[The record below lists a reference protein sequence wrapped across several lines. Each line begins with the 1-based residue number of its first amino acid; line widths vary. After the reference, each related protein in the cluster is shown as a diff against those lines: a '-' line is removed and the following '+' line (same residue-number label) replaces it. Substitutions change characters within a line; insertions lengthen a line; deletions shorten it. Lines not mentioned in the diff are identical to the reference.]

1 MKRRAFI
8 TLLGGAAAAWP
19 LAARAQRAT
28 PVIGFLMSGS
38 PGEMAHLQAAFRRG
52 LGEVGFV
59 ERQNVAIDS
68 RWAEGRYDQLPALVA
83 EFVRPPPVDVIF
95 AGGPPAATA
104 AKAATTTIP
113 IVFTSGVDPVKLGL
127 VASFSRPGGNIT
139 GVSMFFGELGAKRLE
154 LLRELV
160 PKAHIVAVL
169 LNPTSPEAETQ
180 RRDVTTAAH
189 AIGQQLIVLNAA
201 NENAI
206 DAAFATIVEKRVEAL
221 LVGSDPYFLAR
232 RTQILALATRHAVP
246 AIYQSRDMA
255 EAGGLMS
262 YGINNAEAYRQAG
275 IYSGKILKGDKPAEL
290 PIIEPTK
297 FELII
302 NLKTAKALSIEVPA
316 KLLALADE
324 VIE

>member
-139 GVSMFFGELGAKRLE
+139 GGEH
-154 LLRELV
+154 V
-160 PKAHIVAVL
+160 
-169 LNPTSPEAETQ
+169 
-180 RRDVTTAAH
+180 
-189 AIGQQLIVLNAA
+189 
-201 NENAI
+201 
-206 DAAFATIVEKRVEAL
+206 F
-221 LVGSDPYFLAR
+221 R
-232 RTQILALATRHAVP
+232 RTRC
-246 AIYQSRDMA
+246 
-255 EAGGLMS
+255 
-262 YGINNAEAYRQAG
+262 
-275 IYSGKILKGDKPAEL
+275 
-290 PIIEPTK
+290 
-297 FELII
+297 
-302 NLKTAKALSIEVPA
+302 
-316 KLLALADE
+316 
-324 VIE
+324 

>member
-1 MKRRAFI
+1 MS
-8 TLLGGAAAAWP
+8 
-19 LAARAQRAT
+19 
-28 PVIGFLMSGS
+28 VIGLLLSGS
-38 PGEMAHLQAAFRRG
+38 PGEFAHLLTAFRRG
-52 LGEVGFV
+52 LSEAGSV
-59 ERQNVAIDS
+59 ERQNVAIDT
-68 RWAEGRYDQLPALVA
+68 RWAEGRYDRLPALVA
-83 EFVRPPPVDVIF
+83 EFVRPPPVDLIV

-104 AKAATTTIP
+104 AKAATTTVP
-113 IVFTSGVDPVKLGL
+113 IVFISGIDPVKLGL

-160 PKAHIVAVL
+160 PQARVVALL

-180 RRDVTTAAH
+180 LQGVTAAAH
-189 AIGQQLIVLNAA
+189 AVGQQLVVLNAA
-201 NENAI
+201 DEGTI
-206 DAAFATIVEKRVEAL
+206 DAAFATIVEQRVGAL
-221 LVGSDPYFLAR
+221 LVGSDPYFLVR
-232 RTQILALATRHAVP
+232 RTQLIALATRHAVP

-297 FELII
+297 FELVI
-302 NLKTAKALSIEVPA
+302 NLKTAKALGLAIPQS
-316 KLLALADE
+316 LLATADE

>member
-1 MKRRAFI
+1 MRRRNFI
-8 TLLGGAAAAWP
+8 ALLGSAAAWP
-19 LAARAQRAT
+19 LAARAQQAAM

-68 RWAEGRYDQLPALVA
+68 RWAEGHYDQLPALVA
-83 EFVRPPPVDVIF
+83 EFVSPPPVDVIF

-160 PKAHIVAVL
+160 PKARIVAVL
-169 LNPTSPEAETQ
+169 LNPTSSEAETQ

-189 AIGQQLIVLNAA
+189 AIGQQ
-201 NENAI
+201 
-206 DAAFATIVEKRVEAL
+206 THR
-221 LVGSDPYFLAR
+221 P
-232 RTQILALATRHAVP
+232 QCC
-246 AIYQSRDMA
+246 
-255 EAGGLMS
+255 
-262 YGINNAEAYRQAG
+262 
-275 IYSGKILKGDKPAEL
+275 
-290 PIIEPTK
+290 
-297 FELII
+297 
-302 NLKTAKALSIEVPA
+302 
-316 KLLALADE
+316 
-324 VIE
+324 